1 MLKRA
6 VALTALALA
15 AAALPAAT
23 PLAAQEPAPPPT
35 AREYPATI
43 SGSASS
49 DVKFVPD
56 RATIR
61 ISVQTRATSAAAAAS
76 ENAKKQNAVLSAL
89 RSLGMSNEQLSTAD
103 YSVSP
108 EYRYE
113 PNKSPILVGYTVTN
127 SIVADVR
134 DITQI
139 GKVLDAALANGA
151 NMVSS
156 LEFYSSN
163 TDAAR
168 RQAVASAVAKA
179 KAEADVAA
187 RAAGGTLGSLMQLN
201 ISGGAQY
208 PPPPRPMMASALAG
222 KVAEATPINP
232 GEQTITVSVTA
243 TWHFLTGK

>member
-6 VALTALALA
+6 VALTALALTAVAPA
-15 AAALPAAT
+15 AAPI
-23 PLAAQEPAPPPT
+23 AAQEPAPPI
-35 AREYPATI
+35 AREFPATI

-49 DVKFVPD
+49 EVKFVPD

-61 ISVQTRATSAAAAAS
+61 ISVQTRATSAAEAAS
-76 ENAKKQNAVLSAL
+76 QNARKQNAVLSAL

-134 DITQI
+134 DVAQI

-187 RAAGGTLGSLMQLN
+187 RAAGGTLGTLMQLN
-201 ISGGAQY
+201 ISGGAY
-208 PPPPRPMMASALAG
+208 PPPPRPMMASNFAG
-222 KVAEATPINP
+222 KSAEATPINP

-243 TWHFLTGK
+243 SWHFMAAK

>member
-15 AAALPAAT
+15 TAASTSPSA
-23 PLAAQEPAPPPT
+23 LAAQEPPPPPG
-35 AREYPATI
+35 AREFPATI

-61 ISVQTRATSAAAAAS
+61 IAVQTRATSAATAAS
-76 ENAKKQNAVLSAL
+76 ENARKQNAVLSAL

-103 YSVSP
+103 FSVSP

-113 PNKSPILVGYTVTN
+113 PNKTPTLVGYTVTN

-134 DITQI
+134 DVAQI
-139 GKVLDAALANGA
+139 GKVLDAALAKGA

-179 KAEADVAA
+179 RAEADVAA

-208 PPPPRPMMASALAG
+208 PPPPRPMMLNMAAKSAEG
-222 KVAEATPINP
+222 ATPINP
-232 GEQTITVSVTA
+232 GEQTLTVSVTA
-243 TWHFLTGK
+243 SWHFVAGK

>member
-6 VALTALALA
+6 VALTTLTLAVAASA
-15 AAALPAAT
+15 AAP
-23 PLAAQEPAPPPT
+23 PVAAQEPAPPVV
-35 AREYPATI
+35 REFPATI

-76 ENAKKQNAVLSAL
+76 ENARKQNAVLSAL

-103 YSVSP
+103 YNVSP

-113 PNKSPILVGYTVTN
+113 PNKTPTLVGYTVTN

-134 DITQI
+134 DVAQI
-139 GKVLDAALANGA
+139 GKVLDAALSNGA

-179 KAEADVAA
+179 RAEADVAA
-187 RAAGGTLGSLMQLN
+187 RAAGGTLGTLMQLN
-201 ISGGAQY
+201 ISGPGSY
-208 PPPPRPMMASALAG
+208 PPPPPPRPMSMLAG

-232 GEQTITVSVTA
+232 GEQTLTVSVTA
-243 TWHFLTGK
+243 SWHFVAGK

>member
-15 AAALPAAT
+15 AVAPAA
-23 PLAAQEPAPPPT
+23 PLAAQDVNPSVV
-35 AREYPATI
+35 REFPATI

-49 DVKFVPD
+49 EVKFVPD
-56 RATIR
+56 RATVR

-76 ENAKKQNAVLSAL
+76 ENSRKQNAVLGAL

-108 EYRYE
+108 EYRYQPNNE
-113 PNKSPILVGYTVTN
+113 PPTLIGYTVTN

-134 DITQI
+134 DVAQI
-139 GKVLDAALANGA
+139 GKVLDAALSNGA
-151 NMVSS
+151 NMISS

-179 KAEADVAA
+179 RAEADVAA
-187 RAAGGTLGSLMQLN
+187 RAAGGSLGTLMQLN
-201 ISGGAQY
+201 ISGGASY
-208 PPPPRPMMASALAG
+208 PPPPRPMAVNMLAKSAEA
-222 KVAEATPINP
+222 ATPINP
-232 GEQTITVSVTA
+232 GEQTLTVNISA
-243 TWHFLTGK
+243 SWHFVAGK